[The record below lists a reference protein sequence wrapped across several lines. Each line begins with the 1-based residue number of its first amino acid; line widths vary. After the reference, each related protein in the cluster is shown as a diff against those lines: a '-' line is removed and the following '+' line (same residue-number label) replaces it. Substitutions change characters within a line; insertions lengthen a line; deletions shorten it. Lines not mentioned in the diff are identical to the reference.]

1 MDRVLYQEKAQVRD
15 NKKCDYQNANASAS
29 LCPVHETQPA
39 DADKLAFIV
48 RDEAQASGARM
59 TRNHD
64 IEGSNRISSRSKLGA
79 DVPGMFSRAE
89 VEVQDI
95 DAPKQ
100 TLDDVK
106 IPANG
111 L

>member
-48 RDEAQASGARM
+48 RDEAQAS
-59 TRNHD
+59 
-64 IEGSNRISSRSKLGA
+64 
-79 DVPGMFSRAE
+79 
-89 VEVQDI
+89 
-95 DAPKQ
+95 
-100 TLDDVK
+100 
-106 IPANG
+106 
-111 L
+111 